1 MMRPTEERLDALGAL
16 TGGAGWSLMKRY
28 FKQTDPWRRRP
39 GTGHRGLT
47 FQEGWACRKAPSMF
61 EKL

>member
-1 MMRPTEERLDALGAL
+1 MMRPTEERLGALGGSNWRIWMAPNEEMFSADRAL
-16 TGGAGWSLMKRY
+16 EKDQNWPQGRA
-28 FKQTDPWRRRP
+28 
-39 GTGHRGLT
+39 